1 MTTPTP
7 IACDLHD
14 HIEVACL
21 YRYELEVHLAD
32 GTVVTGRAL
41 TTQTRRDKTEHLI
54 LGTNEDSR
62 PVPLHDI
69 RRIDVTTPGARFT
82 SLSL

>member
-21 YRYELEVHLAD
+21 YRYELEIHLQD
-32 GTVVTGRAL
+32 GTTVTGRGL
-41 TTQTRRDKTEHLI
+41 TTRTRSDKTEHLL
-54 LGTNEDSR
+54 LGTTADSTS
-62 PVPLHDI
+62 VPLHEI
-69 RRIDVTTPGARFT
+69 RRIEVKTPGSRFE

>member
-21 YRYELEVHLAD
+21 YRYELEVHLANSS
-32 GTVVTGRAL
+32 TVTGRAL
-41 TTQTRRDKTEHLI
+41 TTQTWPDKTEHLV
-54 LGTNEDSR
+54 LGTSEDSKS
-62 PVPLHDI
+62 VSLHEI

>member
-21 YRYELEVHLAD
+21 FRYELAIQLRD
-32 GTVVTGRAL
+32 GTSVTGKAL
-41 TTQTRRDKTEHLI
+41 TTRTLGDKTEHLL
-54 LGTNEDSR
+54 LGTKGDSTS
-62 PVPLHDI
+62 VPLNDI
-69 RRIDVTTPGARFT
+69 RQIDVTTPGARFS
-82 SLSL
+82 SLST